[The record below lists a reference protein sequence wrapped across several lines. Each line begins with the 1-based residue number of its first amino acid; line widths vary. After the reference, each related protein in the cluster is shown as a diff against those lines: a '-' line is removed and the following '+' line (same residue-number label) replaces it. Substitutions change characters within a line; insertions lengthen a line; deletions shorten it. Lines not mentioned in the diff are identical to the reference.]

1 VTTPSPDDGG
11 SNTPV
16 FEESLSLPLLAAA
29 ACGLLIFRKRFPL
42 CFANKRE
49 EHEEE
54 EEEEGTKE
62 TEPL

>member
-1 VTTPSPDDGG
+1 
-11 SNTPV
+11 
-16 FEESLSLPLLAAA
+16 
-29 ACGLLIFRKRFPL
+29 L